1 MPNAT
6 APNVLLLVADQLR
19 YDCLGSSERF
29 PVKTP
34 HLDRLARE
42 GARFTNAF
50 TPSPVC
56 APARQA
62 LLTGRCADSFGALWN
77 YDFIPTKTPS
87 PCERYWTSQLQV
99 QGYRTAF
106 VGKWHSSLEA
116 GALAFGFDEYI
127 GFDTYQKERIAGRYE
142 NISYTGGWFGEAN
155 PIPLQDAKD
164 SWAADTVSRL
174 IQTYSR
180 ENRPWH
186 IRMDITDPHLP
197 CRPSEPFASMYSPEE
212 IAPWDSF
219 GDRFEDKPYIQ
230 RQQIVNWG
238 LEGLDWKDWQPCVA
252 RYYGMVSQVDYNIGR
267 ILDALDRSGGRDN
280 TLVIFT
286 SDHGDLCGGHGML
299 DKHYVLYDDVTHVP
313 LIVRYP
319 GRISAGTVV
328 DDFVSNCLDIPP
340 TVEAYCQL
348 DTSRLGVRH
357 GRSLLPLLEDM
368 PDGSSAFADRN
379 FSVSAGNGQ
388 QFGLYTQRSIR
399 THQSKYIWNATDI
412 DEFYDLICD
421 PGEKHN
427 LIRSPQRQEEI
438 AALRR
443 TLYQELK
450 RRDDPF
456 AKTGWLDKTFLE
468 GKKLL

>member
-1 MPNAT
+1 MIDAG

-19 YDCLGSSERF
+19 YDCLGKAGRF
-29 PVKTP
+29 PVQTP
-34 HLDRLARE
+34 HLDRLADE
-42 GARFTNAF
+42 GAFFTHAF

-87 PCERYWTSQLQV
+87 PQGIYWTNQLQA

-106 VGKWHSSLEA
+106 VGKWHSSMEG
-116 GALAFGFDEYI
+116 GAESFGFDTYI
-127 GFDTYQKERIAGRYE
+127 GFDTYQRERISGRYE
-142 NISYTGGWFGEAN
+142 DVSYTAGWFGEAN
-155 PIPLQDAKD
+155 PIPLKDAKD

-174 IQTYSR
+174 IRTYAQSDQ
-180 ENRPWH
+180 PWH

-197 CRPSEPFASMYSPEE
+197 CRPSEPFASMYQPETVE
-212 IAPWDSF
+212 PWDSF
-219 GDRFEDKPYIQ
+219 GDNFADKPYIQ

-238 LEGLDWKDWQPCVA
+238 LEGLTWEKWQPCVA
-252 RYYGMVSQVDYNIGR
+252 RYYGMISQVDYNIGR
-267 ILDALDRSGGRDN
+267 ILEALEQAGCSDN

-313 LIVRYP
+313 LILRYP
-319 GRISAGTVV
+319 SHIPAGIIVE
-328 DDFVSNCLDIPP
+328 DFVSNCLDIPP

-348 DTSRLGVRH
+348 DGSRLGTRH
-357 GRSLLPLLEDM
+357 GYSLLPLLEGGTD
-368 PDGSSAFADRN
+368 DVAGKYRE

-399 THQSKYIWNATDI
+399 TRQSKYIWNATDI
-412 DEFYDLICD
+412 DEFYDLAND
-421 PGEKHN
+421 PGEKQN
-427 LIRSPQRQEEI
+427 LIRDPQRQEEI
-438 AALRR
+438 SALRR
-443 TLYQELK
+443 LLYQELK
-450 RRDDPF
+450 RRSDPF
-456 AKTGWLDKTFLE
+456 ASTGWLDKTFLE
-468 GKKLL
+468 DKKLV